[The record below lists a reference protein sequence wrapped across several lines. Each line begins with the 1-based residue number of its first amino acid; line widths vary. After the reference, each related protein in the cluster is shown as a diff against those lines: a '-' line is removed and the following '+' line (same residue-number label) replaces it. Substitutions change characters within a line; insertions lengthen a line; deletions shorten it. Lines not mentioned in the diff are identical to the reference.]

1 MRFLAKSVTLGSF
14 MDKCSK
20 VGALYVATLKALAL
34 IHQHNHWTT
43 KGNSF
48 YGDHLLFERLY
59 DSTLEN
65 LDLAAEKF
73 IGVFGDQ
80 CLSYDLQ
87 TELLAKVL
95 SKYKNLEGSP
105 VRMSLAAEKDFLK
118 FSKDAY
124 NCFEDEGKLTL
135 GLDDM
140 IMSIASEREESV
152 YLLQQSLDGNHE

>member
-1 MRFLAKSVTLGSF
+1 

-20 VGALYVATLKALAL
+20 VGALYVATLKALSL

-43 KGNSF
+43 KGVSF

-59 DSTLEN
+59 KSTLEN

-87 TELLAKVL
+87 AALLNKVL
-95 SKYKNLEGSP
+95 TKYKNLEGSP
-105 VRMSLAAEKDFLK
+105 IQMSLEAEKDFLK

-124 NCFEDEGKLTL
+124 NCFEEEGKLTL

-140 IMSIASEREESV
+140 VMAIASEREGAV
-152 YLLQQSLDGNHE
+152 YLLQQSLDGKHE